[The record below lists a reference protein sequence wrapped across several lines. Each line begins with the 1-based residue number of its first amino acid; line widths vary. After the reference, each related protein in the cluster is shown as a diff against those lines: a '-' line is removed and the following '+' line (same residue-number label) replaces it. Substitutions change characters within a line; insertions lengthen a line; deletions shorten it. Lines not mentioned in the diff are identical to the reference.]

1 MGRLPRPTVDGLI
14 FHAINRGNNRADVYF
29 DDSDRQA
36 FLDAIANTKERYP
49 FRLFGY
55 CLMPNHFHLLLR
67 PNRGQSLSRIMQSLT
82 VAHTWRHHKRWK
94 SDGHVWQGRF
104 KSPVIQ
110 DGAHV
115 LTVLRYIESNPLRTA
130 SGPASRLVP
139 LVEFPRML
147 DGSQTRFSTRSRS
160 TRRWVA
166 LRRSGG
172 RVGSARL
179 SGRFAKKSS
188 RGSANRPTAAVRW
201 ASPNGS
207 PRKPSR
213 LGIELNPRPRG
224 RPRKSET

>member
-55 CLMPNHFHLLLR
+55 CLIPNHFHLLLR

-115 LTVLRYIESNPLRTA
+115 LTVLRYIESNPLRA
-130 SGPASRLVP
+130 RLVKDLGSYPWSSFPAHARRVANPILDPFPEYEALGRTPSERRTRWERKVVRP
-139 LVEFPRML
+139 LREEELARI
-147 DGSQTRFSTRSRS
+147 RESTHSGRPLGEPE
-160 TRRWVA
+160 WVA
-166 LRRSGG
+166 
-172 RVGSARL
+172 
-179 SGRFAKKSS
+179 AK
-188 RGSANRPTAAVRW
+188 A
-201 ASPNGS
+201 
-207 PRKPSR
+207 SR